1 MSESAAAALDA
12 ASSTAAALDASDDL
26 RAFRGRFRLP
36 RGPDG
41 SPAIYFCG
49 NSLGPQPADA
59 AARVQEILDDWAR
72 LGVHGHHAGDRAWLP
87 YHERFAAPLA
97 RLAGAQP
104 DEVVLMNS
112 LTVNLHLLMV
122 SFYRPRDTRRRVLIE
137 RGAFPSDRYAVVS
150 QLRSHGLAPEDALIE
165 VGPRDGE
172 ALLRTADVLD
182 AIERAGETLA
192 LVLLPG
198 VQYLTGQVLDV
209 AAITAAGRRAGAAV
223 GWDLAHAIGNVPLR
237 LHDWGADF
245 AVWCSYKYLCGGPG
259 AVAGAFVHERHASD
273 ATLPRFAGWW
283 GHDKDTRFAM
293 GPEFVPI
300 RGAEGWQLS
309 NGPILA
315 MAPLVASLELFDAAG
330 MERLRRKSLSLTA
343 YARRLL
349 DARCGDRLRIVTP
362 ADEFRGCQLSLQL
375 AAGPAAARR
384 TFARLEAA
392 GVIGDWREP
401 DVIRLAPA
409 PLYNTHAEVE
419 RCVEL
424 LAQALAGG

>member
-1 MSESAAAALDA
+1 MTEAAALDA
-12 ASSTAAALDASDDL
+12 ADEL
-26 RAFRGRFRLP
+26 REFRGRFRLP
-36 RGPDG
+36 LGPDG
-41 SPAIYFCG
+41 RPSIYFCG

-59 AARVQEILDDWAR
+59 AARVHEILDDWAR
-72 LGVHGHHAGDRAWLP
+72 LGVLGHHAGDRAWLP

-97 RLAGAQP
+97 RLAGAAP
-104 DEVVLMNS
+104 DEVVLMNT

-122 SFYRPRDTRRRVLIE
+122 SFYRPHGVRRRVLIE
-137 RGAFPSDRYAVVS
+137 RAAFPSDRYAVVS
-150 QLRSHGLAPEDALIE
+150 QLRFHGFEPEDALLEIA
-165 VGPRDGE
+165 PRAGE
-172 ALLRTADVLD
+172 ALLRTEDVID
-182 AIERAGETLA
+182 AIDRAGDTLA

-198 VQYLTGQVLDV
+198 VQYLTGQVLEM
-209 AAITAAGRRAGAAV
+209 APITAAGRRTGAAV

-259 AVAGAFVHERHASD
+259 AIAGAFVHARHAQD

-283 GHDKDTRFAM
+283 GHDKGTRFAM
-293 GPEFVPI
+293 GPEFAPI
-300 RGAEGWQLS
+300 AGAEGWQLS
-309 NGPILA
+309 NGPILS
-315 MAPLVASLELFDAAG
+315 MAPLVAALQLFDAAG

-343 YARRLL
+343 YARRRLEE
-349 DARCGDRLRIVTP
+349 RCGDRVHVVTP
-362 ADEFRGCQLSLQL
+362 ADESRGCQLSLQL
-375 AAGPAAARR
+375 LEGAEAARR

-419 RCVEL
+419 RAVDL
-424 LAQALAGG
+424 LARALTAS